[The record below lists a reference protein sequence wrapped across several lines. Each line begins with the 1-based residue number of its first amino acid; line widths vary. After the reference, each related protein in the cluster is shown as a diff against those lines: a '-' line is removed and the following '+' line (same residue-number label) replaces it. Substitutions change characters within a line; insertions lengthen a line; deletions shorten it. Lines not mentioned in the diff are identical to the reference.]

1 MPSTHNHPYQPIRLK
16 DVLVRHG
23 ISQTAFG
30 DCIRQPS
37 GRPLSRAAVNILI
50 NHGLWPVATPRDAIE
65 TAAAAL
71 LRERGVSEQDI
82 ATAWEPADQDRRNG
96 QPVHFRIGG
105 HRYGPR
111 APSNATP
118 EDHEEPETH
127 EMLTAEARRHFSL
140 FRDPFQDDV
149 QGADDV
155 YLSADQRYIREAM
168 FTTAKHGGFVAVVG
182 ESGAGKTILRKDLIE
197 RINREGQ
204 AIVLIQPQIIDKTR
218 LTAGM
223 IFHAIIDDLAPGTPV
238 RSSPEAKARQA
249 QKMLTESSRAGNA
262 HVLVIEEAHDLSTPT
277 LKALKRFWELEDGF
291 KRLLSI
297 ILIGQPELKL
307 RLDENHN
314 WEARE
319 VIRRCEVAELM
330 PLDRNLE
337 EYLAL
342 KFRRVGAELGKVFTG
357 DAFDAMRAKKGPQ
370 MRPGGVVARPSQL
383 YPLVVNNLVIR
394 AMNAAAALGA
404 PVVDGDVIR
413 SL

>member
-1 MPSTHNHPYQPIRLK
+1 MPSARNTPYAPIRLK
-16 DVLVRHG
+16 TVMVTHG
-23 ISQTAFG
+23 ISQTDFG
-30 DCIRQPS
+30 DQVLQPS
-37 GRPLSRAAVNILI
+37 GRPVSRVAINRLI
-50 NHGLWPVATPRDAIE
+50 NHNEWPVTTPRASIE
-65 TAAAAL
+65 EAAEQL
-71 LRERGVSEQDI
+71 LRERGVPEAVIDTI
-82 ATAWEPADQDRRNG
+82 WE
-96 QPVHFRIGG
+96 
-105 HRYGPR
+105 
-111 APSNATP
+111 P
-118 EDHEEPETH
+118 EDHDRRHPRPIHYLPSGAQHPKTGPRRTTTADEEPEIH
-127 EMLTAEARRHFSL
+127 EMLSTDARRHFNL

-204 AIVLIQPQIIDKTR
+204 AIVLIQPQVIDKTR
-218 LTAGM
+218 MTSSM

-238 RSSPEAKARQA
+238 RSSQEAKARQA

-262 HVLVIEEAHDLSTPT
+262 HVLIIEEAHDLSVPT
-277 LKALKRFWELEDGF
+277 LKVLKRFWELEDGF
-291 KRLLSI
+291 KRLMSI

-307 RLDENHN
+307 RLDERHN
-314 WEARE
+314 YEARE

-337 EYLAL
+337 AYLAVKL
-342 KFRRVGAELGKVFTG
+342 GRVGAEVAKVFTQ
-357 DAFDAMRAKKGPQ
+357 DAFDAMRAVKGPQ
-370 MRPGGVVARPSQL
+370 MRPGGVVAKPSQL
-383 YPLVVNNLVIR
+383 YPLVVNNLVTR

-404 PVVDGDVIR
+404 PIVDADVIR